1 MIAGLSARQLG
12 GVFKIEWISKNE
24 LSFQKTQHLFNSWND
39 NKPVK
44 IGRDGQEIEPS
55 KLKIVST

>member
-1 MIAGLSARQLG
+1 MSNFQD
-12 GVFKIEWISKNE
+12 
-24 LSFQKTQHLFNSWND
+24 LSFQKVGHLHNPWND

-55 KLKIVST
+55 EFTNFTFLN